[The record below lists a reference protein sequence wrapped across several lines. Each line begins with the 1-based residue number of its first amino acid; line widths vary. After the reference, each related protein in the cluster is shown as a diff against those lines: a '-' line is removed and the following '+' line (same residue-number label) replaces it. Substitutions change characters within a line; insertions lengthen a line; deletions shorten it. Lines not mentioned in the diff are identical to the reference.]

1 MAISAQDKILYVAN
15 KLGLSTLKDMQGSTG
30 AVYDTVSG
38 ASQGEFFTNAS
49 QHVFVNETNVTDNE
63 FEVNEALLIESIG
76 FNQMGNGENTIRSN
90 GTLAITKIVFQVVIG
105 NKVVLKDMLWT
116 AGSDTTF
123 VAQGGTGTTRA
134 FIDMESVGILIPPQ
148 VRYHVSAQFF
158 DFNGNPVVP
167 EVDEG
172 VGCVLYGTQVL
183 LNFNT
188 SI

>member
-1 MAISAQDKILYVAN
+1 MAISPQDKIQYVAN
-15 KLGLSTLKDMQGSTG
+15 KLGLSSLKYMQGSTG
-30 AVYDTVSG
+30 AVYDTLPTAV
-38 ASQGEFFTNAS
+38 SQGEFFTNAS

-76 FNQMGNGENTIRSN
+76 FISMANDQN
-90 GTLAITKIVFQVVIG
+90 GTLSSAIGNVAKIVFQVVIG

-116 AGSDTTF
+116 RSGDAAF
-123 VAQGGTGTTRA
+123 VAQGGTFAGRS

-148 VRYHVSAQFF
+148 VKYHVSAQFF
-158 DFNGNPVVP
+158 DYTGAPVSVAD
-167 EVDEG
+167 VC
-172 VGCVLYGTQVL
+172 CVMYGTQVL